1 MIAEFLYKGP
11 LGLFGLHVVGPAW
24 AFLLAVVFLGF
35 LLFVI
40 TRTDGSRSERS
51 RREQRPNGNGRKIWR
66 LITGWFG
73 GS

>member
-24 AFLLAVVFLGF
+24 TFLVVVVFLGL
-35 LLFVI
+35 LLFVM
-40 TRTDGSRSERS
+40 TRTKRLRSGRS
-51 RREQRPNGNGRKIWR
+51 RRRKSPNGNGRKIWG